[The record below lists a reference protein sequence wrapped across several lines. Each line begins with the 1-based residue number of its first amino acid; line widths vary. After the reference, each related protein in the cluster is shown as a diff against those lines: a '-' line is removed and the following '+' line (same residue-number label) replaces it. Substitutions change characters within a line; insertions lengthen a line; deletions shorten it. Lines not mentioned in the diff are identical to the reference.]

1 MSMRT
6 VLFLT
11 AIAAFVSILGLI
23 AMYYSRRARR
33 TSTGGWKQLLSRL
46 TMMDR
51 DGLAQVALDYADESG
66 RRRTD
71 DSCAELE
78 PSQIWALIGGLKGL
92 EVLERNSAVLVD
104 LAFYVQQWYPE
115 ALVLAEELRLNAR
128 EIQWHVERLRGAA
141 KTGNLENSF
150 AAYAQPAIAKYYL
163 MTRQVLALYERG
175 NLPMLIELQ
184 RAI

>member
-1 MSMRT
+1 MSIHT
-6 VLFLT
+6 ALFLA
-11 AIAAFVSILGLI
+11 AILIFVLILGL
-23 AMYYSRRARR
+23 AAAYYSRRARR
-33 TSTGGWKQLLSRL
+33 ASAGDWQQILGRL
-46 TMMDR
+46 TMLDR
-51 DGLAQVALDYADESG
+51 DGVAQVALDYADESG
-66 RRRTD
+66 KRRTD

-78 PSQIWALIGGLKGL
+78 SSQIWALIGGLKGF
-92 EVLERNSAVLVD
+92 EALERNSIVLID

-115 ALVLAEELRLNAR
+115 AVVLAEELRLNAR

-141 KTGNLENSF
+141 KTGNLESSF
-150 AAYAQPAIAKYYL
+150 AAYAQPAIAKYYF